1 MEFRIGFSDIYPL
14 LFGEGNE
21 QDEFSTES
29 QFSKEWG
36 WFASLAELAKN
47 DVTRIEKVT
56 KLNMHLC
63 LKFLSYKLDKAELRA
78 KQLDKINKR
87 YGR

>member
-1 MEFRIGFSDIYPL
+1 LEFRIGFGELYPK

-21 QDEFSTES
+21 QDEYSSES

-63 LKFLSYKLDKAELRA
+63 FKFLSYKIGKDELRA
-78 KQLDKINKR
+78 KQLEKINKK

>member
-1 MEFRIGFSDIYPL
+1 MEFRLGFSDIYPL
-14 LFGEGNE
+14 LFGAGNE

-63 LKFLSYKLDKAELRA
+63 LKFLSYKLGKDQLRA
-78 KQLDKINKR
+78 KQLEKINRK

>member
-1 MEFRIGFSDIYPL
+1 LEFRSGFSDIYPL
-14 LFGEGNE
+14 LFGGGNE
-21 QDEFSTES
+21 QDEYSTES

-47 DVTRIEKVT
+47 DVTKIEKVT

-63 LKFLSYKLDKAELRA
+63 LKFLSYKIDKDNLRA
-78 KQLDKINKR
+78 KQLEKINKK